1 MGVDV
6 ILGHF
11 CLRGEL
17 KLTMRIGSETG
28 DVSGL
33 LRELNSLFAI
43 VAADAK
49 FIYHQGLPLQQTAHV
64 GDLGFGFGLCIAEPG
79 AATVPR
85 ITACGSCRGTWVALG
100 RNICD
105 NLRSAFDRRM
115 EMNGWVPFP
124 NLAQKMHTPAFH
136 MTEVIDSRSSRSH
149 D

>member
-1 MGVDV
+1 MRVDV

-17 KLTMRIGSETG
+17 KFTMRIGSETG

-79 AATVPR
+79 TATVPR

-100 RNICD
+100 RKYLRQFKEC
-105 NLRSAFDRRM
+105 LRSA
-115 EMNGWVPFP
+115 NGNEWLGSLSQLGAKDAYPP
-124 NLAQKMHTPAFH
+124 LST
-136 MTEVIDSRSSRSH
+136 
-149 D
+149 